1 MESAMT
7 PPDRDAIDHF
17 DAELDAIARGAAFQP
32 DPANASLIAGA
43 RRLRAVDHAV
53 HGPQPGLSDQIWDAL
68 MNETGLDEAPAL
80 PSASATG
87 GPALNGH
94 SAPRPWRAKAATPP
108 IVIRRWRL
116 TQLAAAAVLVLTIAA
131 SIVVLR
137 VVAPEQTMT
146 LMTAPG
152 ASTIETLLDAPVE
165 SRAPERTPLSVERW
179 RFRPAPATLHI
190 PSLDGPQWI
199 AMEAGQLVATVA
211 GTERRLATGEG
222 LVVEAGKEL
231 VLSNSS
237 QETAA
242 VLRGVAA
249 VEFSLEDYDRD
260 LVTSE
265 IALDTDAHETLP
277 PGISRVV
284 FEQMMLPPGSTL
296 RIDPASGQDWV
307 SVVSGTLGLTLTGD
321 GLPRGWQ
328 SGQEREVSATDH
340 VPALA
345 RGIQVTLHNVGDDPL
360 ILLRLRVMPV
370 AEADSAP

>member
-1 MESAMT
+1 MTERVDLITRLLGGVDDPVMPRPVFADTLLERLLDELME
-7 PPDRDAIDHF
+7 
-17 DAELDAIARGAAFQP
+17 
-32 DPANASLIAGA
+32 DPAEDAAHASFGIQSSVP
-43 RRLRAVDHAV
+43 RSHAV
-53 HGPQPGLSDQIWDAL
+53 
-68 MNETGLDEAPAL
+68 
-80 PSASATG
+80 SASASAAHGT
-87 GPALNGH
+87 PDSARSQESRRPQRAL
-94 SAPRPWRAKAATPP
+94 A
-108 IVIRRWRL
+108 I
-116 TQLAAAAVLVLTIAA
+116 LAAAAILVLTII
-131 SIVVLR
+131 SSMIVLR
-137 VVAPEQTMT
+137 VVGPEATVT
-146 LMTAPG
+146 LITAPG

-165 SRAPERTPLSVERW
+165 SRAAERTPLTVERW
-179 RFRPAPATLHI
+179 RFQPAPATLHI

-199 AMEAGQLVATVA
+199 AVEAGQLVATVA
-211 GTERRLATGEG
+211 GTERTLATGEG

-284 FEQMMLPPGSTL
+284 FEQMVLPPGSTL

-328 SGQEREVSATDH
+328 SGQEREVRATDH

-345 RGIQVTLHNVGDDPL
+345 RGIQVTLHNVGDDAL
-360 ILLRLRVMPV
+360 ILLRLRVMPL
-370 AEADSAP
+370 AEGEPAP